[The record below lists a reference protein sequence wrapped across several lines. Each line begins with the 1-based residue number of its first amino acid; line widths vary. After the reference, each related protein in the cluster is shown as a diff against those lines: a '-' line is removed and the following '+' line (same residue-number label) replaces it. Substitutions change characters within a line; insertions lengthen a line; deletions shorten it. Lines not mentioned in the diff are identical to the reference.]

1 MHDKENIEVKD
12 LPIFPDVA
20 VKILQLQEDN
30 VDISFK
36 ELGSI
41 ILLDPA
47 LTAKILKV
55 ANSALYARQREVTN
69 LQQALALLGFKMV
82 KSLVLLVS
90 ASNIYSKSRKLQFE
104 ATSATITKISI
115 SMIWRHSVLT
125 AFISKYIA
133 IRKKYDDKKED
144 VFVAGLLHDIGRLVM
159 MINFQDKYEQYISY
173 LNQMQYNDIREIEEK
188 VFDINH
194 QDLGKIV
201 LEKWNFPQE
210 LIDSVAQHHVV
221 QVGRPHGAYH
231 VNKAVQIVGLANIF
245 AKIIAHEN
253 LSQSDKDIESSSI
266 KALNIEQ
273 DDYDYFTNEFID
285 VIYAD
290 ELYTMSASLI
300 G

>member
-159 MINFQDKYEQYISY
+159 MINFKDKYEQYISY
-173 LNQMQYNDIREIEEK
+173 LNQMQYNDIREIEEM

-221 QVGRPHGAYH
+221 QVDSKY
-231 VNKAVQIVGLANIF
+231 KLTVQIVELANVF
-245 AKIIAHEN
+245 AKVIAHEN

>member
-12 LPIFPDVA
+12 LPVFPDVA

-221 QVGRPHGAYH
+221 QVDSKY
-231 VNKAVQIVGLANIF
+231 KLTVQIVGLANIF

>member
-221 QVGRPHGAYH
+221 QVDSKY
-231 VNKAVQIVGLANIF
+231 KLTVQIVGLANIF

>member
-69 LQQALALLGFKMV
+69 LQQALALLGFKIV

-221 QVGRPHGAYH
+221 QVDSKY
-231 VNKAVQIVGLANIF
+231 KLTVQIVGLANIF

-290 ELYTMSASLI
+290 ELYTMSASII

>member
-1 MHDKENIEVKD
+1 MEKIMHDKENIEVKD

-69 LQQALALLGFKMV
+69 LQQALALLGFKIV
-82 KSLVLLVS
+82 KSLVLVVS

-221 QVGRPHGAYH
+221 QVDSKY
-231 VNKAVQIVGLANIF
+231 KLTVQIVGLANIF

>member
-133 IRKKYDDKKED
+133 IRKRFDEKKED
-144 VFVAGLLHDIGRLVM
+144 VFVAGLLHDIGRLV
-159 MINFQDKYEQYISY
+159 ILENFKDKYEQYIAY
-173 LNQMQYNDIREIEEK
+173 LNTMQYTDICEIEEK
-188 VFDINH
+188 IFNINH
-194 QDLGKIV
+194 QNLGKSL

-221 QVGRPHGAYH
+221 QVDSKY
-231 VNKAVQIVGLANIF
+231 KLTVQIVGLANIF

-273 DDYDYFTNEFID
+273 DDYDYFTSEFID

>member
-104 ATSATITKISI
+104 ATSATITKTSV

-221 QVGRPHGAYH
+221 QVDSKY
-231 VNKAVQIVGLANIF
+231 KLTVQIVELANVF
-245 AKIIAHEN
+245 AKVIAHEN

-273 DDYDYFTNEFID
+273 DDYDYFTSEFID

>member
-1 MHDKENIEVKD
+1 MEKIMHDKENIEVKD

-173 LNQMQYNDIREIEEK
+173 LNQMQYNDIREIEEM

-221 QVGRPHGAYH
+221 QVDSKY
-231 VNKAVQIVGLANIF
+231 KLTVQIVGLANIF

-273 DDYDYFTNEFID
+273 DDYDYFTSEFID

>member
-1 MHDKENIEVKD
+1 MEKIMHDKENIEVKD

-221 QVGRPHGAYH
+221 QVDSKY
-231 VNKAVQIVGLANIF
+231 KLTVQIVGLANIF

>member
-1 MHDKENIEVKD
+1 
-12 LPIFPDVA
+12 
-20 VKILQLQEDN
+20 
-30 VDISFK
+30 
-36 ELGSI
+36 
-41 ILLDPA
+41 
-47 LTAKILKV
+47 
-55 ANSALYARQREVTN
+55 
-69 LQQALALLGFKMV
+69 
-82 KSLVLLVS
+82 
-90 ASNIYSKSRKLQFE
+90 NIYSKSRKLQFE

-221 QVGRPHGAYH
+221 QVDSKY
-231 VNKAVQIVGLANIF
+231 KLTVQIVGLANIF

>member
-1 MHDKENIEVKD
+1 MEKIMHDKENIEVKD

-221 QVGRPHGAYH
+221 QVDSKY
-231 VNKAVQIVGLANIF
+231 KLTVQIVGLANIF

-273 DDYDYFTNEFID
+273 DDYDYFTSEFID